1 MVIGDDLDV
10 IVLPDTD
17 TTVRDEIITLEN
29 MISTEGNLR
38 VGGAQ
43 IDTDSFARH
52 SLKAGFDGWGGECE
66 SKDSGGAQKF
76 GTDIY
81 PTKTWLDRA
90 CLSHEEVSGR
100 EWNLREHSKKT

>member
-43 IDTDSFARH
+43 IDTDCVGHR
-52 SLKAGFDGWGGECE
+52 LRVQVY
-66 SKDSGGAQKF
+66 SGGA
-76 GTDIY
+76 
-81 PTKTWLDRA
+81 
-90 CLSHEEVSGR
+90 
-100 EWNLREHSKKT
+100 